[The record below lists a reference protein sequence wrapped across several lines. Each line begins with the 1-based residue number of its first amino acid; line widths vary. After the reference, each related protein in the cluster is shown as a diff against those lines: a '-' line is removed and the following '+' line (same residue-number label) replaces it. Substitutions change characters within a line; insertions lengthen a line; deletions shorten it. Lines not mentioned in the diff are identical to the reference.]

1 MRIVFFGT
9 PAFAADLLHFLVK
22 QGEEIVAVVTKPD
35 KPQGRSKHP
44 VPSAVKEAALALNL
58 PLHQPVRCS
67 HIDFAPTLA
76 AYEADLFLVVAYGEI
91 IKDHLLNMPP
101 LGCINVH
108 ASLLPAYRGAAP
120 MQRALMAGEP
130 YSGVTIMD
138 MVREMDAG
146 DMLDTARVEIP
157 LDMDCSALELAL
169 RAASKAPLLSILKR
183 LKHKEPIT
191 RQKQDSSQVT
201 FAAKVEREDCC
212 VNWNL
217 PALTLHNLIRGAN
230 PEPGAWASIY
240 FNEAAVK
247 KELKIWKSWPHD
259 EVPPELEKEPG
270 KWIRTN
276 QGTLLIACGDGALEL
291 LEVQPEGKKRMRV
304 QDWLRGAALF
314 HF

>member
-1 MRIVFFGT
+1 MKIIFFGT
-9 PAFAADLLHFLVK
+9 PPFAAELLHFLVT

-35 KPQGRSKHP
+35 RPQGRSKHP
-44 VPSAVKEAALALNL
+44 VPSAVKEAALSLNL

-67 HIDFAPTLA
+67 HLDFAPTLA

-146 DMLDTARVEIP
+146 DMLEIAKVEIP
-157 LDMDCSALELAL
+157 LNMDCGALELAL
-169 RAASKAPLLSILKR
+169 RQASKAPLLSVLRR
-183 LKHKEPIT
+183 LKNKEPIP
-191 RQKQDSSQVT
+191 RQKQDTSKVT
-201 FAAKVEREDCC
+201 FAPKVEREDCC
-212 VNWNL
+212 VMWAQ
-217 PALTLHNLIRGAN
+217 PALTLHNLIRGAS
-230 PEPGAWASIY
+230 PEPGAWAPIFFDEGS
-240 FNEAAVK
+240 VQ
-247 KELKIWKSWPHD
+247 KELKIWKSLPH
-259 EVPPELEKEPG
+259 EEASPELGKEPG
-270 KWIRTN
+270 SIMRSAK
-276 QGTLLIACGDGALEL
+276 GTLLVACGSGTLEL

-304 QDWLRGAALF
+304 QDWLRGAAPF
-314 HF
+314 RF